1 MSPLAAF
8 WLKILLP
15 FLLPPL
21 AIALALI
28 AAALWWCP
36 RCGDVG

>member
-1 MSPLAAF
+1 LRFLSPLAAF

-15 FLLPPL
+15 FLLPL
-21 AIALALI
+21 AVALALI

-36 RCGDVG
+36 RCG